1 MKKYKKLIPIIFVIL
16 FVCCTNVSDTIF
28 ERITDGNSRGIEEI
42 SEEKE
47 TAETPKEI
55 FEIIPSLFSISG
67 NSSNPFF
74 VSRFLS
80 GRVASSLFHFEKVPF
95 WGIPEFIE
103 PFFST
108 LLAKQKNVESVI
120 EESTTFFPVDDVSAY
135 SAEVSLDKENTTYKG
150 LTTLETNTDAS
161 LSFSLNGESFEEY
174 TEPIE
179 ITEPTVITV
188 KTEGKNTPKFLLSS
202 TFSYTIEK
210 NP

>member
-47 TAETPKEI
+47 TTETSKDI
-55 FEIIPSLFSISG
+55 YGIIPSLFSISG
-67 NSSNPFF
+67 NSSNPFMS
-74 VSRFLS
+74 SRFVS
-80 GRVASSLFHFEKVPF
+80 GRVAPSLFHIEKVLF
-95 WGIPEFIE
+95 WDIQEFIE
-103 PFFST
+103 PFFSA
-108 LLAKQKNVESVI
+108 LLAKQKNVENSI
-120 EESTTFFPVDDVSAY
+120 EEGATYFPVDDVSVY
-135 SAEVSLDKENTTYKG
+135 SSEASLENTTSKG
-150 LTTLETNTDAS
+150 LITLETNTDAS

-174 TEPIE
+174 TEPIV

-210 NP
+210 DP

>member
-1 MKKYKKLIPIIFVIL
+1 MKKYKNLIPIFFVIL

-47 TAETPKEI
+47 TTETSKDI
-55 FEIIPSLFSISG
+55 YEIIPSLFSISG
-67 NSSNPFF
+67 NSSNPFMS
-74 VSRFLS
+74 SRFVS
-80 GRVASSLFHFEKVPF
+80 GRVEHSLFHIEKVQF
-95 WGIPEFIE
+95 WDIPEFIE

-108 LLAKQKNVESVI
+108 LLAKQKNVENSI
-120 EESTTFFPVDDVSAY
+120 EEGATYFPVDDVSVY
-135 SAEVSLDKENTTYKG
+135 SSEASLENTTSKG
-150 LTTLETNTDAS
+150 LITLETNTDAS

-188 KTEGKNTPKFLLSS
+188 KAEEKNTPKFLLSS

-210 NP
+210 DP

>member
-47 TAETPKEI
+47 TTETSKDI
-55 FEIIPSLFSISG
+55 YEIIPSLFSISG
-67 NSSNPFF
+67 NSSNPFMS
-74 VSRFLS
+74 SRFVS
-80 GRVASSLFHFEKVPF
+80 GRVAPSLFHIEKVPF
-95 WGIPEFIE
+95 WDIQEFIE
-103 PFFST
+103 PFFSA
-108 LLAKQKNVESVI
+108 LLAKQKNVENSI
-120 EESTTFFPVDDVSAY
+120 EEGATYFPVDDVSVY
-135 SAEVSLDKENTTYKG
+135 SSEASLENTTSKG
-150 LTTLETNTDAS
+150 LITLETNTDAS

-174 TEPIE
+174 TEPIV

-210 NP
+210 DP

>member
-16 FVCCTNVSDTIF
+16 IVCCTNVSDTIF

-47 TAETPKEI
+47 TAETSKDI
-55 FEIIPSLFSISG
+55 YEIIPSLFSISG
-67 NSSNPFF
+67 SSSNPFMSSRF
-74 VSRFLS
+74 VS
-80 GRVASSLFHFEKVPF
+80 GHVEDSLFHIEKVPF
-95 WGIPEFIE
+95 WDIPEFIE

-120 EESTTFFPVDDVSAY
+120 EESITFFPVDDVSVY
-135 SAEVSLDKENTTYKG
+135 SSEASLENTTSKG
-150 LTTLETNTDAS
+150 LITLETNTDAS
-161 LSFSLNGESFEEY
+161 LSFSLNGESFEAY

-188 KTEGKNTPKFLLSS
+188 KAEEKNTPKFLLSS

>member
-1 MKKYKKLIPIIFVIL
+1 MKKYKNLIPIFFVIL

-74 VSRFLS
+74 VSRVLS
-80 GRVASSLFHFEKVPF
+80 GRVAPSLFHIEKVPF
-95 WGIPEFIE
+95 WDIPEFIE
-103 PFFST
+103 PFFSA
-108 LLAKQKNVESVI
+108 LLAKQKNVENSI
-120 EESTTFFPVDDVSAY
+120 EEGATYFPVDDVSVY
-135 SAEVSLDKENTTYKG
+135 SSEASLENTTSKR
-150 LTTLETNTDAS
+150 LITLETNTDVS

-174 TEPIE
+174 TEPIV

-210 NP
+210 DP

>member
-67 NSSNPFF
+67 NSSNPFMS
-74 VSRFLS
+74 SRFVS
-80 GRVASSLFHFEKVPF
+80 GRVAPSLFHIEKVPF
-95 WGIPEFIE
+95 WDIPEFIE
-103 PFFST
+103 LFFSA
-108 LLAKQKNVESVI
+108 LLAKQKNVENSI
-120 EESTTFFPVDDVSAY
+120 EEGATYFPVDDVSVY
-135 SAEVSLDKENTTYKG
+135 SSEASLENTTSKG
-150 LTTLETNTDAS
+150 LITLETNTDVS

-174 TEPIE
+174 TEPIV

-210 NP
+210 DP

>member
-1 MKKYKKLIPIIFVIL
+1 MKKYKNLIPIFFVIL

-80 GRVASSLFHFEKVPF
+80 GRVAPSLFHIEKVPF
-95 WGIPEFIE
+95 WDIPEFIE
-103 PFFST
+103 PFFSA
-108 LLAKQKNVESVI
+108 LLAKQKNVENSI
-120 EESTTFFPVDDVSAY
+120 EEGATYFPVDDVSVY
-135 SAEVSLDKENTTYKG
+135 SSEASLENTTSKG
-150 LTTLETNTDAS
+150 LITLETNTDVS

-174 TEPIE
+174 TEPIV

-210 NP
+210 DP

>member
-16 FVCCTNVSDTIF
+16 IVCCTNVSDTIF

-47 TAETPKEI
+47 TAETSKDI
-55 FEIIPSLFSISG
+55 YEIIPSLFSISG
-67 NSSNPFF
+67 SSSNPFMSSRF
-74 VSRFLS
+74 VS
-80 GRVASSLFHFEKVPF
+80 GHVEDSLFHIEKVPF
-95 WGIPEFIE
+95 WDIPEFIE

-135 SAEVSLDKENTTYKG
+135 SSEISLDKENTTSKG
-150 LTTLETNTDAS
+150 LITLETNTDAS

-188 KTEGKNTPKFLLSS
+188 KAEEKNTPKFLLSS

-210 NP
+210 DP

>member
-16 FVCCTNVSDTIF
+16 IVCCTNVSDTIF

-67 NSSNPFF
+67 NSSNPFMS
-74 VSRFLS
+74 SRFVS
-80 GRVASSLFHFEKVPF
+80 GRVAPSLFHIEKVPF
-95 WGIPEFIE
+95 WDIPEFIE
-103 PFFST
+103 PFFSA
-108 LLAKQKNVESVI
+108 LLAKQKNVENSI
-120 EESTTFFPVDDVSAY
+120 EEGATYFPVDDVSVY
-135 SAEVSLDKENTTYKG
+135 SSEASLENTTSKG
-150 LTTLETNTDAS
+150 LITLETNTDVS

-174 TEPIE
+174 TEPIV

-210 NP
+210 DP

>member
-1 MKKYKKLIPIIFVIL
+1 MKKYKNLIPIFFVIL

-47 TAETPKEI
+47 TTETSRDI
-55 FEIIPSLFSISG
+55 YEIIPSLFSIGG
-67 NSSNPFF
+67 NSSNPFMS
-74 VSRFLS
+74 SRFVS
-80 GRVASSLFHFEKVPF
+80 GRVAPSLFHIEKVPF
-95 WGIPEFIE
+95 WDIPEFIE
-103 PFFST
+103 PFFSA

-120 EESTTFFPVDDVSAY
+120 EESITFFPVDDVSVY
-135 SAEVSLDKENTTYKG
+135 SSEISLDKENTTSKG
-150 LTTLETNTDAS
+150 LITLETNTDAS

-188 KTEGKNTPKFLLSS
+188 KAEEKNTPKFLLSS
-202 TFSYTIEK
+202 TFSYNAEK

>member
-16 FVCCTNVSDTIF
+16 IVCCTNVSDTIF

-67 NSSNPFF
+67 NSSNPFMSSRF
-74 VSRFLS
+74 VS
-80 GRVASSLFHFEKVPF
+80 GHVEDSLFHIEKVPF
-95 WGIPEFIE
+95 WDIPEFIE
-103 PFFST
+103 PFFSA
-108 LLAKQKNVESVI
+108 LLAKQKNVENSI
-120 EESTTFFPVDDVSAY
+120 EEGATYFPVDDVSVY
-135 SAEVSLDKENTTYKG
+135 SSEASLENTTSKG
-150 LTTLETNTDAS
+150 LITLETNTDAS

-174 TEPIE
+174 TEPIV

-210 NP
+210 DP

>member
-1 MKKYKKLIPIIFVIL
+1 MKKYKNLIPIFFVIL

-80 GRVASSLFHFEKVPF
+80 GRVAPSLFH
-95 WGIPEFIE
+95 I
-103 PFFST
+103 
-108 LLAKQKNVESVI
+108 
-120 EESTTFFPVDDVSAY
+120 
-135 SAEVSLDKENTTYKG
+135 
-150 LTTLETNTDAS
+150 
-161 LSFSLNGESFEEY
+161 
-174 TEPIE
+174 
-179 ITEPTVITV
+179 
-188 KTEGKNTPKFLLSS
+188 
-202 TFSYTIEK
+202 
-210 NP
+210 

>member
-1 MKKYKKLIPIIFVIL
+1 MKKYKNLIPIFFVIL

-80 GRVASSLFHFEKVPF
+80 GRVAPSLFHIEKVPF
-95 WGIPEFIE
+95 WDIPEFIE

-108 LLAKQKNVESVI
+108 LLAKQKNVESSI
-120 EESTTFFPVDDVSAY
+120 EEGVTYFPVDDVSAY
-135 SAEVSLDKENTTYKG
+135 SSEVSLDKENTTSKR
-150 LTTLETNTDAS
+150 LITLETNTDVS

-174 TEPIE
+174 TEPIV

-188 KTEGKNTPKFLLSS
+188 KTEGNNTPKFLLSS
-202 TFSYTIEK
+202 TFSYSIE
-210 NP
+210 NDP

>member
-47 TAETPKEI
+47 TTETSKDI
-55 FEIIPSLFSISG
+55 YEIIPSLFSISG
-67 NSSNPFF
+67 NSSNPFMS
-74 VSRFLS
+74 SRFVS
-80 GRVASSLFHFEKVPF
+80 GRVAPSLFHIEKVPF
-95 WGIPEFIE
+95 WDIQEFIE
-103 PFFST
+103 PFFSA
-108 LLAKQKNVESVI
+108 LLAKQKNVENSI
-120 EESTTFFPVDDVSAY
+120 EEGATYFPIDDVSVY
-135 SAEVSLDKENTTYKG
+135 SSEASLENTTSKG
-150 LTTLETNTDAS
+150 LITLETNTDAS

-174 TEPIE
+174 TEPIV

-210 NP
+210 DP

>member
-16 FVCCTNVSDTIF
+16 IVCCTNVSDTIF

-67 NSSNPFF
+67 NSSNPFMS
-74 VSRFLS
+74 SRFVS
-80 GRVASSLFHFEKVPF
+80 GRVEHSLFHIEKVQF
-95 WGIPEFIE
+95 WDIPEFIE

-120 EESTTFFPVDDVSAY
+120 EESITFFPVDDVSVY
-135 SAEVSLDKENTTYKG
+135 SSEASLENTTSKG
-150 LTTLETNTDAS
+150 LITLETNTDAS

-188 KTEGKNTPKFLLSS
+188 KTEGKNSPKFLLSS

-210 NP
+210 DP

>member
-1 MKKYKKLIPIIFVIL
+1 MKKYKNLIPIFFVIL

-47 TAETPKEI
+47 TTETSKDI
-55 FEIIPSLFSISG
+55 YGIIPSLFSISG
-67 NSSNPFF
+67 NSSNPFMS
-74 VSRFLS
+74 SRFVS
-80 GRVASSLFHFEKVPF
+80 GRVEHSLFHIEKVQF
-95 WGIPEFIE
+95 WDIPEFIE

-120 EESTTFFPVDDVSAY
+120 EESITFFPVDDVSVY
-135 SAEVSLDKENTTYKG
+135 SSEISLDKENTTSKG
-150 LTTLETNTDAS
+150 LITLETNTDAS

-188 KTEGKNTPKFLLSS
+188 KAEEKNTPKFLLSS

-210 NP
+210 DP

>member
-16 FVCCTNVSDTIF
+16 IVCCTNVSDTIF

-67 NSSNPFF
+67 NSSNPFMS
-74 VSRFLS
+74 SRFVS
-80 GRVASSLFHFEKVPF
+80 GRVAPSLFHIEKVPF
-95 WGIPEFIE
+95 WDIPEFIE
-103 PFFST
+103 PFFSA
-108 LLAKQKNVESVI
+108 LLAKQKNVENSI
-120 EESTTFFPVDDVSAY
+120 EEGATYFPIDDVSVY
-135 SAEVSLDKENTTYKG
+135 SSEASLENTTSKG
-150 LTTLETNTDAS
+150 LITLETNTDAS

-174 TEPIE
+174 TEPIV

-210 NP
+210 DP

>member
-1 MKKYKKLIPIIFVIL
+1 MKKYKNLIPVFFVIL

-47 TAETPKEI
+47 TTETSKDI
-55 FEIIPSLFSISG
+55 YGIIPSLFSISG
-67 NSSNPFF
+67 NSSNPFMS
-74 VSRFLS
+74 SRFVS
-80 GRVASSLFHFEKVPF
+80 GRVAPSLFHIEKVPF
-95 WGIPEFIE
+95 WDIQEFIE
-103 PFFST
+103 PFFSA
-108 LLAKQKNVESVI
+108 LLAKQKNVENSI
-120 EESTTFFPVDDVSAY
+120 EEGATYFPVDDVSVY
-135 SAEVSLDKENTTYKG
+135 SSEASLENTTSKG
-150 LTTLETNTDAS
+150 LITLETNTDAS

-174 TEPIE
+174 TEPIV

-210 NP
+210 DP

>member
-1 MKKYKKLIPIIFVIL
+1 MKKYKNLIPIFFVIL

-80 GRVASSLFHFEKVPF
+80 GRVAPSLFHIEKVPF
-95 WGIPEFIE
+95 WDIPEFIE
-103 PFFST
+103 PFFSA
-108 LLAKQKNVESVI
+108 LLAKQKNVENSI
-120 EESTTFFPVDDVSAY
+120 EEGATYFPVDDVSVY
-135 SAEVSLDKENTTYKG
+135 SSEASLENTTSKR
-150 LTTLETNTDAS
+150 LITLETNTDVS

-174 TEPIE
+174 TEPIV

-210 NP
+210 DP

>member
-1 MKKYKKLIPIIFVIL
+1 MKKYKNLIPIFFVIL

-47 TAETPKEI
+47 TTETSKDI
-55 FEIIPSLFSISG
+55 YGIIPSLFSISG
-67 NSSNPFF
+67 NSSNPFMS
-74 VSRFLS
+74 SRFVS
-80 GRVASSLFHFEKVPF
+80 GRVAPSLFHIEKVPF
-95 WGIPEFIE
+95 WDIQEFIE
-103 PFFST
+103 PFFSA
-108 LLAKQKNVESVI
+108 LLAKQKNVENSI
-120 EESTTFFPVDDVSAY
+120 EEGATYFPVDDVSVY
-135 SAEVSLDKENTTYKG
+135 SSEASLENTTSKG
-150 LTTLETNTDAS
+150 LITLETNTDAS

-188 KTEGKNTPKFLLSS
+188 KAEEKNTPKFLLSS

-210 NP
+210 DP

>member
-1 MKKYKKLIPIIFVIL
+1 MKKYKNLIPIFFVIL

-80 GRVASSLFHFEKVPF
+80 GRVAPSLFHIEKVPF
-95 WGIPEFIE
+95 WDIPEFIE
-103 PFFST
+103 PFFSA
-108 LLAKQKNVESVI
+108 LLAKQKNVENSI
-120 EESTTFFPVDDVSAY
+120 EEGATYFPVDDVSVY
-135 SAEVSLDKENTTYKG
+135 SSEASLENTTSKR
-150 LTTLETNTDAS
+150 LITLETNTDVS

-174 TEPIE
+174 TEPIV

>member
-1 MKKYKKLIPIIFVIL
+1 MKKYKNLIPIFFVIL

-47 TAETPKEI
+47 TTETSKDI
-55 FEIIPSLFSISG
+55 YGIIPSLFSISG
-67 NSSNPFF
+67 NSSNPFMS
-74 VSRFLS
+74 SRFVS
-80 GRVASSLFHFEKVPF
+80 GRVAPSLFHIEKVPF
-95 WGIPEFIE
+95 WDIQEFIE
-103 PFFST
+103 PFFSA
-108 LLAKQKNVESVI
+108 LLAKQKNVENSI
-120 EESTTFFPVDDVSAY
+120 EEGATYFPVDDVSVY
-135 SAEVSLDKENTTYKG
+135 SSEASLENTTSKG
-150 LTTLETNTDAS
+150 LITLETNTDAS

-174 TEPIE
+174 TEPIV

-210 NP
+210 DP

>member
-47 TAETPKEI
+47 TTETSKDI
-55 FEIIPSLFSISG
+55 YGIIPSLFSISG
-67 NSSNPFF
+67 NSSNPFMS
-74 VSRFLS
+74 SRFVS
-80 GRVASSLFHFEKVPF
+80 GRVAPSLFHIEKVPF
-95 WGIPEFIE
+95 WDIPEFIE
-103 PFFST
+103 PFFSA
-108 LLAKQKNVESVI
+108 LLAKQKNVENSI
-120 EESTTFFPVDDVSAY
+120 EEGATYFPVDDVSVY
-135 SAEVSLDKENTTYKG
+135 SSEASLENTTSKG
-150 LTTLETNTDAS
+150 LITLETNTDAS

-188 KTEGKNTPKFLLSS
+188 KAEEKNTPKFLLSS

-210 NP
+210 DP

>member
-1 MKKYKKLIPIIFVIL
+1 MKKYKNLISIFFVIL

-47 TAETPKEI
+47 TAETSKDI
-55 FEIIPSLFSISG
+55 YEIIPSLFSISG
-67 NSSNPFF
+67 NSSNPFMS
-74 VSRFLS
+74 SRFVS
-80 GRVASSLFHFEKVPF
+80 GRVAPSLFHIEKVPF
-95 WGIPEFIE
+95 WDIQEFIE
-103 PFFST
+103 PFFSA
-108 LLAKQKNVESVI
+108 LLAKQKNVENSI
-120 EESTTFFPVDDVSAY
+120 EEGATYFPVDDVSVY
-135 SAEVSLDKENTTYKG
+135 SSEASLENTTSKG
-150 LTTLETNTDAS
+150 LITLETNTDAS

-174 TEPIE
+174 TEPIV

-210 NP
+210 DP

>member
-67 NSSNPFF
+67 NSSNPFMS
-74 VSRFLS
+74 SRFVS
-80 GRVASSLFHFEKVPF
+80 GRVEHSLFHIEKVQF
-95 WGIPEFIE
+95 WDIPEFIE

-108 LLAKQKNVESVI
+108 LLANQKNVESVI

-135 SAEVSLDKENTTYKG
+135 SSEVSLDKENTTSKG
-150 LTTLETNTDAS
+150 LITLETNTDAS

-188 KTEGKNTPKFLLSS
+188 KAEGKNSPKFLLSS

-210 NP
+210 DP

>member
-1 MKKYKKLIPIIFVIL
+1 MKKYKNLIPIFFVIL

-47 TAETPKEI
+47 TTETSKDI
-55 FEIIPSLFSISG
+55 YGIIPSLFSISG
-67 NSSNPFF
+67 NSSNPFMS
-74 VSRFLS
+74 SRFVS
-80 GRVASSLFHFEKVPF
+80 GRVAPSLFHIEKVPF
-95 WGIPEFIE
+95 WDIQEFIE
-103 PFFST
+103 PFFSA
-108 LLAKQKNVESVI
+108 LLAKQKNVENSI
-120 EESTTFFPVDDVSAY
+120 EEGATYFPIDDVSVY
-135 SAEVSLDKENTTYKG
+135 SSEASLENTTSKG
-150 LTTLETNTDAS
+150 LITLETNTDVS

-174 TEPIE
+174 TEPIV

-210 NP
+210 DP

>member
-1 MKKYKKLIPIIFVIL
+1 MKKYKNLIPIFFVIL

-55 FEIIPSLFSISG
+55 FEIIPSLFSIRG
-67 NSSNPFF
+67 NSSNPFMS
-74 VSRFLS
+74 SRFVS
-80 GRVASSLFHFEKVPF
+80 GRVEHSLFHIEKVQF
-95 WGIPEFIE
+95 WDIPEFIE

-120 EESTTFFPVDDVSAY
+120 EESITFFPVDDVSVY
-135 SAEVSLDKENTTYKG
+135 SSEISLDKENTTSKG
-150 LTTLETNTDAS
+150 LITLETNTDAS

-188 KTEGKNTPKFLLSS
+188 KAEEKNTPKFLLSS

-210 NP
+210 DP

>member
-16 FVCCTNVSDTIF
+16 IVCCTNVSDTIF

-67 NSSNPFF
+67 NSSNPFMS
-74 VSRFLS
+74 SRFVS
-80 GRVASSLFHFEKVPF
+80 GRVEHSLFHIEKVQF
-95 WGIPEFIE
+95 WDIPEFIE

-120 EESTTFFPVDDVSAY
+120 EESITFFPVDDVSVY
-135 SAEVSLDKENTTYKG
+135 SSEISLDKENTTSKG
-150 LTTLETNTDAS
+150 LITLETNTDAS

-188 KTEGKNTPKFLLSS
+188 KAEEKNTPKFLLSS

-210 NP
+210 DP